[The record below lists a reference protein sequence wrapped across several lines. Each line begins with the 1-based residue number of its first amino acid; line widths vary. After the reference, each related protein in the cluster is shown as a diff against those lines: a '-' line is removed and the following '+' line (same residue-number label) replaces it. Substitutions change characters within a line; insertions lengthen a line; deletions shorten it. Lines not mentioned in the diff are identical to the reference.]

1 MAAKSIDPP
10 GSPERKASST
20 WHMGE
25 QRVEEKRENVR
36 VRHGEAARMYNVDKI
51 GARIETDQQSYE
63 VTLLDLS
70 AGGIAML
77 AQVAL
82 PLNLPV
88 QVEVRVG
95 DHAIKAH
102 GLVKNRNKLGGQYRL
117 GVQFT
122 SLDPEEE
129 AFLHLLYGPG
139 GTFDEVDGLVG
150 E

>member
-1 MAAKSIDPP
+1 MTAKSVDPP
-10 GSPERKASST
+10 GSPEKKTSST

-25 QRVEEKRENVR
+25 QRVAEKRENVR

-51 GARIETDQQSYE
+51 GARIETEQQSYE
-63 VTLLDLS
+63 GNLLDLS

-88 QVEVRVG
+88 QVDVRVG
-95 DHAIKAH
+95 DHTIRAH
-102 GLVKNRNKLGGQYRL
+102 GLIKNRSKVGGQYRL

-139 GTFDEVDGLVG
+139 GTFEEVDGLAG